1 MPHEK
6 GEVKVV
12 HFSGSDFG
20 GNNLGF
26 NMDPGRARPEVTREM
41 TRRPTS
47 NAPSNLMEHSLKV
60 VVRRV
65 SLLLYKPDGYVQSV
79 STLSGELAFEDV
91 MHSFQP

>member
-65 SLLLYKPDGYVQSV
+65 SLLLYKHDGYTPSV
-79 STLSGELAFEDV
+79 IDIFGRIFI
-91 MHSFQP
+91 